1 MRPQCYTTFAIFF
14 ALVGAQPACANDSE
28 AETAVG
34 GLTLVKSDSIS
45 MDSEDL
51 FISRDLVRVKYRFTN
66 KSDAPIE
73 TLVAFPL
80 PDIPPTDAENTS
92 YWSEKGGIKFKT
104 KIDGKPIDFETVEQA
119 IFKDKDVSARL
130 TALKLPLN
138 RLAKDFEDALKKVPK
153 AEVAKLVADG
163 LMENTGSEEY
173 PNWVANW
180 SLRTT
185 ITRHQTF
192 PANATV
198 TVEHEYKPLAGGSV
212 GGNLD
217 AWRRKDKELEKE
229 FNQTLSRYCIDKEW
243 LASFDRIEK
252 TKRTDMGAY
261 SEVWLGYVLKT
272 GANWKGPIGD
282 FRLVV
287 DKGKADSLVS
297 FCMDG
302 VKKISP
308 TRFEVR
314 RKNFTPDRDL
324 DILIIDWWN
333 RK

>member
-1 MRPQCYTTFAIFF
+1 MQHLPYASIVILA
-14 ALVGAQPACANDSE
+14 ALGLAQPAAANDSQ

-34 GLTLVKSDSIS
+34 GITLVKPDSIS

-66 KSDAPIE
+66 TSDAPIE

-92 YWSEKGGIKFKT
+92 YWSDKDGIRFKT
-104 KIDGKPIDFETVEQA
+104 SIDGKPITFETVEQA
-119 IFKDKDVSARL
+119 IFRDRDVSPRL
-130 TALKLPLN
+130 TAIRLPLN
-138 RLAKDFEDALKKVPK
+138 RLAKDFDDALKKAPK
-153 AEVAKLVADG
+153 AELDKLIADG
-163 LMENTGSEEY
+163 LLTNTGDAQY
-173 PNWVANW
+173 PNWAANW

-185 ITRHQTF
+185 ITRRQTF
-192 PANATV
+192 PSKKTV
-198 TVEHEYKPLAGGSV
+198 VVEHEYAPLAGGSV

-217 AWRRKDKELEKE
+217 AWRRKDRELQKE
-229 FNQTLSRYCIDKEW
+229 FEQTVRRYCIDDAW
-243 LASFDRIEK
+243 LASFDRIVK
-252 TKRTDMGAY
+252 SRGADTGGY

-287 DKGKADSLVS
+287 DKGKPDSLVS
-297 FCMDG
+297 FCADG

-308 TRFEVR
+308 ARFGVA

-324 DILIIDWWN
+324 DILIVDWLS
-333 RK
+333 K